1 MKGAVILFNVD
12 PTYLSLQYWNQK
24 FTSFIIYDLF
34 ESFDLFPYLRAGNW
48 ASEVINFQDMY
59 FFNLIVFSKNKSL
72 KYEKFIQMIF
82 LGYQL

>member
-1 MKGAVILFNVD
+1 MKGAVILLNVD

-34 ESFDLFPYLRAGNW
+34 ESFDLFPYLRTENW

>member
-34 ESFDLFPYLRAGNW
+34 ESFDLFPYLMTGNW

>member
-34 ESFDLFPYLRAGNW
+34 ESFDLFPYLRTGNW